1 MTSPTARVPWLRPVT
16 VRMSLVIEPLKR
28 VTPGSE
34 LVPLVGLLSGGM
46 SAAMARIE
54 RSIVPSPV
62 LITPVPSLF

>member
-1 MTSPTARVPWLRPVT
+1 
-16 VRMSLVIEPLKR
+16 MSLVIEPLKL